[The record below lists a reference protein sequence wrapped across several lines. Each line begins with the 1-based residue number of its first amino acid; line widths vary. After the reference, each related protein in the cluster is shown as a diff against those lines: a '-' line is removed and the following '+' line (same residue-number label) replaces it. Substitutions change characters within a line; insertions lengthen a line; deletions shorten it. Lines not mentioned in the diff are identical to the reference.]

1 MNQIKTFAY
10 TVTSKTALT
19 NLKYHLK
26 VALNIL
32 RKEAKKNHGLISN
45 QREKH
50 KDLLKKVEQNNC
62 EAKFENL
69 PVPKKQKS
77 NLTGIV
83 GATNDARKSAQNI
96 SVPQKKQIP
105 QKTFE
110 EIITIVDESD
120 MNSTV
125 PTNNT
130 NQSTYIS
137 LPSKHFSEQLRE
149 TKWMDF
155 FYHHNNVHRLTS
167 YKTY

>member
-1 MNQIKTFAY
+1 MNQIKAFAY

-19 NLKYHLK
+19 NLQYHLK

-32 RKEAKKNHGLISN
+32 RKEAKKDHGLISN

-50 KDLLKKVEQNNC
+50 EDLLKKVEQNNC

-96 SVPQKKQIP
+96 SVPHKKQIP
-105 QKTFE
+105 
-110 EIITIVDESD
+110 
-120 MNSTV
+120 
-125 PTNNT
+125 
-130 NQSTYIS
+130 
-137 LPSKHFSEQLRE
+137 
-149 TKWMDF
+149 
-155 FYHHNNVHRLTS
+155 
-167 YKTY
+167 